1 MSPQPAPASLR
12 TPGLASP
19 VARQPGPVSLAALSS
34 PQIFIPGCPQVLL
47 SALPLTAYPQAL
59 RPVSPGFASSPRL
72 PAPLLA
78 GLSGSCGVGTEDGV
92 PKFPQSTAEAV
103 EVFGLFLGSS
113 RVKFPDGYARGQ
125 AFLFPSLSQLGK
137 CQIESQDRTNCLEVI
152 LCEREPTLISPILP
166 DALRLIT
173 LDLTF
178 SHQRNSR
185 AVDNVISRFML
196 VKEQRYA

>member
-1 MSPQPAPASLR
+1 MPAAGDAIR

-103 EVFGLFLGSS
+103 EVFGLFRGSS
-113 RVKFPDGYARGQ
+113 RVSPGWTRSPVCPM
-125 AFLFPSLSQLGK
+125 LLSLSLSTGLG
-137 CQIESQDRTNCLEVI
+137 
-152 LCEREPTLISPILP
+152 
-166 DALRLIT
+166 ALG
-173 LDLTF
+173 
-178 SHQRNSR
+178 
-185 AVDNVISRFML
+185 
-196 VKEQRYA
+196 

>member
-1 MSPQPAPASLR
+1 M
-12 TPGLASP
+12 
-19 VARQPGPVSLAALSS
+19 
-34 PQIFIPGCPQVLL
+34 
-47 SALPLTAYPQAL
+47 
-59 RPVSPGFASSPRL
+59 
-72 PAPLLA
+72 
-78 GLSGSCGVGTEDGV
+78 GTEDGV

-103 EVFGLFLGSS
+103 EVFGLFRGSS

-196 VKEQRYA
+196 VKEHNGRESE